1 MNKYLTAMVSAA
13 LATGV
18 ACAGDDRYNDD
29 SMADET
35 RETAAE
41 IERSAENTAD
51 DLERATDHA
60 AYETEQTVEH
70 AGDEI
75 EDGLQQAGNEIEE
88 GADYAADETSEYMNN
103 EENFADMKAEELDDV
118 KVVLSTGE
126 EIGEI
131 DEVGFSP
138 QHGERVA
145 VVEVGGFLGI
155 GEKDIAVPFSKLTK
169 NSDGNAQITMS
180 RSEIEAAAEF
190 DDQWLEEESEQED
203 AE

>member
-1 MNKYLTAMVSAA
+1 MNKYLAAMVSAA

-18 ACAGDDRYNDD
+18 ACAGDDRYNDESLTD
-29 SMADET
+29 TT
-35 RETAAE
+35 RDTAEE

-51 DLERATDHA
+51 DLDRATDHA
-60 AYETEQTVEH
+60 AYETEQAVEN

-75 EDGLQQAGNEIEE
+75 EDGMQHAGNEIEE
-88 GADYAADETSEYMNN
+88 GTEYAADQASDYMNEGEGFDN
-103 EENFADMKAEELDDV
+103 MKAEELDDV
-118 KVVLSTGE
+118 TVVLSTGE

-131 DEVGFSP
+131 DEVGFSA

-169 NSDGNAQITMS
+169 NADGNAQITMS

-190 DDQWLEEESEQED
+190 DDEWLEEESEQED